1 MKISSYFIF
10 RLEKSK
16 TISIDPCTEVD
27 DEVAVQEELPPNVDN
42 TASKDFKIPMSRSDR
57 SSPIPIESPNSSSGD
72 SGSCSCS
79 SSSCDESCPADCDKK
94 FVCCFEKSCDLEAVP
109 LGNCKNGFI
118 CCDRESCD
126 SDSVE
131 LDVCPNQDDSDR
143 KSMQEEG
150 LANTQTKGDP
160 EDEIHLSSQGQL
172 NLECKQDDA
181 CPEKQPFVR
190 KSTLKKGNCPK
201 MRSRAVS
208 FQIGRANS
216 TSDLFRNDLSQ
227 MDSCSNCS
235 NGCLV
240 YKNKDL
246 CEYLGMKEQVS
257 KSIQVH
263 QVYFELC
270 LNSTNQKFLLL

>member
-16 TISIDPCTEVD
+16 TISIDRCTEVD

-79 SSSCDESCPADCDKK
+79 TSSCDESCPADCDKK

-143 KSMQEEG
+143 KSCRRMG
-150 LANTQTKGDP
+150 LQ
-160 EDEIHLSSQGQL
+160 IH
-172 NLECKQDDA
+172 K
-181 CPEKQPFVR
+181 
-190 KSTLKKGNCPK
+190 LKAIPK
-201 MRSRAVS
+201 MRFTSHLKV
-208 FQIGRANS
+208 NS
-216 TSDLFRNDLSQ
+216 TLNANRMMHVPKNSHLYENLRLKKETTRKGFR
-227 MDSCSNCS
+227 
-235 NGCLV
+235 GW
-240 YKNKDL
+240 
-246 CEYLGMKEQVS
+246 
-257 KSIQVH
+257 
-263 QVYFELC
+263 
-270 LNSTNQKFLLL
+270 